1 VRQQGK
7 FTVLLSSA
15 GRRVALLRLFCQ
27 TLKHLGFE
35 GRLVV
40 ADSSRTAPTFHLA
53 NSSFQV
59 PPCLDPSFPQA
70 VLDICRR
77 EGVDLIVPT
86 IDTELPVYAAHRDS
100 FASEGVLVAVS
111 SQETID
117 ICRDKVRT
125 HSWLGEHGFPTV
137 EQWCGVPLPSYVPF
151 PVIVKPRHGS
161 ASVGVCRAQDRE
173 EMEFYLRRIKDPMVE
188 IELTGIEYTVNF
200 YVSRKGRVVSAVPHQ
215 RMEVRAG
222 EVSKGVT
229 VKHGGLMETARRL
242 GEALPQAF
250 GAMNFQCFLGVDG
263 VARITEINGRF
274 GGGYPLAYHAG
285 ADFPRWL
292 IEAALGREV
301 DRPEYFD
308 QWDDGCTMLRYDDAV
323 YVKKSELEPPNDR
336 VRQSGH
342 V

>member
-1 VRQQGK
+1 M
-7 FTVLLSSA
+7 
-15 GRRVALLRLFCQ
+15 
-27 TLKHLGFE
+27 
-35 GRLVV
+35 
-40 ADSSRTAPTFHLA
+40 
-53 NSSFQV
+53 
-59 PPCLDPSFPQA
+59 
-70 VLDICRR
+70 
-77 EGVDLIVPT
+77 
-86 IDTELPVYAAHRDS
+86 
-100 FASEGVLVAVS
+100 
-111 SQETID
+111 
-117 ICRDKVRT
+117 
-125 HSWLGEHGFPTV
+125 
-137 EQWCGVPLPSYVPF
+137 
-151 PVIVKPRHGS
+151 
-161 ASVGVCRAQDRE
+161 GVCRAQDRE

>member
-1 VRQQGK
+1 
-7 FTVLLSSA
+7 
-15 GRRVALLRLFCQ
+15 
-27 TLKHLGFE
+27 
-35 GRLVV
+35 
-40 ADSSRTAPTFHLA
+40 
-53 NSSFQV
+53 
-59 PPCLDPSFPQA
+59 
-70 VLDICRR
+70 
-77 EGVDLIVPT
+77 
-86 IDTELPVYAAHRDS
+86 DTELPVYAAHRDS

-125 HSWLGEHGFPTV
+125 HSWLGKHGFPTV

-161 ASVGVCRAQDRE
+161 ASVGVC
-173 EMEFYLRRIKDPMVE
+173 
-188 IELTGIEYTVNF
+188 
-200 YVSRKGRVVSAVPHQ
+200 
-215 RMEVRAG
+215 
-222 EVSKGVT
+222 
-229 VKHGGLMETARRL
+229 
-242 GEALPQAF
+242 LPQAF

-323 YVKKSELEPPNDR
+323 YVKKS
-336 VRQSGH
+336 
-342 V
+342 